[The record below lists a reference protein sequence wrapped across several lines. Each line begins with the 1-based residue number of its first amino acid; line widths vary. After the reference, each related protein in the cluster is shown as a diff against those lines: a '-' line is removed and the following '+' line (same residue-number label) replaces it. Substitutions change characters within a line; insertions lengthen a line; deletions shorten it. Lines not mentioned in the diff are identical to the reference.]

1 VTLRLRTKL
10 SVVFLGAAMVAMVV
24 VVGMMFVVRD
34 LAASVHDM
42 ERLAA
47 RISLTDRLQ
56 LGLSR
61 LLVPLNDYLLTED
74 VRHRDAFD
82 RSITDI
88 SQRLNELQHLD
99 GGIEWTTVTSEIND
113 RVIQLGT
120 MSVDVLFVDR
130 PVGNPDVIRLM
141 QDVNRLS
148 DDIISRASRLHQIAA
163 DDMTR
168 REKTAVAKSAHVNRL
183 LIGLVLAT
191 PLGMIAFYFLL
202 TRWVTKPLLALH
214 RGVIDLQAGRSARIP
229 VQVRDEIGEVG
240 QAFNDLADHLSASQE
255 QVQQHTRQL
264 EALYTASRAL
274 SKESSREVLYQTLTD
289 LARSLTESR
298 YAVLALFNDEERVI
312 QVVESGVAPFA
323 AGLSD
328 PGIRE
333 MIARLPRS
341 RRPLCIGEKG
351 DDPRLRSLPCSPPLR
366 TLLAVP
372 LFAETALR
380 GELYAMQKIHGT
392 YTTADQ
398 DLVATIAHDAS
409 QSLKVIRLHEEAERL
424 ATIDGLTGFANRWA
438 FEDRLAEE
446 FMKAGR
452 RARPFALIFSDFDR
466 LKDINDRCGH
476 ATGDAAIRRF
486 CDAIRASIRTT
497 DIVGR
502 YGGDEILVLMPETVL
517 DDALVVA
524 ERILRRLAGVPF
536 TAAGQTMTLT
546 ASLGVAAYPE
556 HGRDKEGLLRA
567 ADYALYQ
574 AKTLGRSRV
583 HTFQASA
590 EAKSPRG

>member
-1 VTLRLRTKL
+1 MTLRLRTKL
-10 SVVFLGAAMVAMVV
+10 TVVFLGAAMVAMVV

-47 RISLTDRLQ
+47 RITLTNRLQ
-56 LGLSR
+56 LELSR
-61 LLVPLNDYLLTED
+61 LLAPLNDYLLTGD
-74 VRHRDAFD
+74 VTHRDAFD
-82 RSITDI
+82 RSITDV

-99 GGIEWTTVTSEIND
+99 GGIEWTAVARDIND
-113 RVIQLGT
+113 RVIRLGT
-120 MSVDVLFVDR
+120 MAVDVLFVDR

-148 DDIISRASRLHQIAA
+148 DDIIARASRLHRLVA
-163 DDMTR
+163 DEMAR
-168 REKTAVAKSAHVNRL
+168 REKTAAAKSVHGDRL
-183 LIGLVLAT
+183 LIGLALAAPLVL
-191 PLGMIAFYFLL
+191 IAFYLLL

-214 RGVIDLQAGRSARIP
+214 RGVLDLKAGRSARIP
-229 VQVRDEIGEVG
+229 MQVPDEIGEVG

-255 QVQQHTRQL
+255 QVQQHMRQL
-264 EALYTASRAL
+264 QSLYTASRAL
-274 SKESSREVLYQTLTD
+274 SKESSRDVLYQTLTD
-289 LARSLTESR
+289 LARSLTDSQ
-298 YAVLALFNDEERVI
+298 YAVLALFNDEERII
-312 QVVESGVAPFA
+312 QVIESGIAPFSRP
-323 AGLSD
+323 SD
-328 PGIRE
+328 LGIRE
-333 MIARLPRS
+333 IIARLPRS
-341 RRPLCIGEKG
+341 RRPLRIGEEG
-351 DDPRLRSLPCSPPLR
+351 DDPRLMSLPCDLPLK

-372 LFAETALR
+372 LFAEASLR
-380 GELYAMQKIHGT
+380 AELYVMQKRQGVFT
-392 YTTADQ
+392 PADQ

-409 QSLKVIRLHEEAERL
+409 QSLKVIRLYEEAERL
-424 ATIDGLTGFANRWA
+424 ATIDGLTGFVNRWA

-452 RARPFALIFSDFDR
+452 HARPFALIFSDFDR

-502 YGGDEILVLMPETVL
+502 YGGDEMLVLMPETVL
-517 DDALVVA
+517 NDALVVA
-524 ERILRRLAGVPF
+524 ERILRRLSGVPF
-536 TAAGQTMTLT
+536 ASEGQTITLT

-556 HGRDKEGLLRA
+556 HARDKAGLLRA

-590 EAKSPRG
+590 GTKNTRG

>member
-1 VTLRLRTKL
+1 MILSLRTKL
-10 SVVFLGAAMVAMVV
+10 TVVFLGAAMVAMVV
-24 VVGMMFVVRD
+24 VAGMMFVVRD

-56 LGLSR
+56 LELSR

-74 VRHRDAFD
+74 VTHRDAFD
-82 RSITDI
+82 RSITDV
-88 SQRLNELQHLD
+88 SRRLNELQHLD
-99 GGIEWTTVTSEIND
+99 GGIEWTTVAREIND
-113 RVIQLGT
+113 RVIRLGT

-148 DDIISRASRLHQIAA
+148 DDIIGRASRLHRLAA
-163 DDMTR
+163 DDMAG
-168 REKTAVAKSAHVNRL
+168 REKIAAANSAHVDRL
-183 LIGLVLAT
+183 LIGVVLTA
-191 PLGMIAFYFLL
+191 PLSLIAFYLLL
-202 TRWVTKPLLALH
+202 TRWVTKPLLTLH
-214 RGVIDLQAGRSARIP
+214 RGVLDLKAGRSARIV
-229 VQVRDEIGEVG
+229 VQVPDEIGEVG

-255 QVQQHTRQL
+255 QVQQNTRQL

-328 PGIRE
+328 AGIRE

-341 RRPLCIGEKG
+341 RRPLCIGEEG
-351 DDPRLRSLPCSPPLR
+351 DDSRLRSLPCSPPLR

-452 RARPFALIFSDFDR
+452 HARPFALIFSDLDR
-466 LKDINDRCGH
+466 LKEINDRCGH

-502 YGGDEILVLMPETVL
+502 YGGDELLVLMPEAVL
-517 DDALVVA
+517 DDALIVA

-536 TAAGQTMTLT
+536 TAEGQTMTLT

-556 HGRDKEGLLRA
+556 HARDKEGLLRA

-590 EAKSPRG
+590 GAKSPRG

>member
-1 VTLRLRTKL
+1 
-10 SVVFLGAAMVAMVV
+10 
-24 VVGMMFVVRD
+24 
-34 LAASVHDM
+34 
-42 ERLAA
+42 
-47 RISLTDRLQ
+47 
-56 LGLSR
+56 
-61 LLVPLNDYLLTED
+61 
-74 VRHRDAFD
+74 
-82 RSITDI
+82 
-88 SQRLNELQHLD
+88 
-99 GGIEWTTVTSEIND
+99 
-113 RVIQLGT
+113 
-120 MSVDVLFVDR
+120 
-130 PVGNPDVIRLM
+130 M
-141 QDVNRLS
+141 QDVHRLS
-148 DDIISRASRLHQIAA
+148 DDIIARASRLHQLVA
-163 DDMTR
+163 DDMAR
-168 REKTAVAKSAHVNRL
+168 REKTAAQSVHGDRL
-183 LIGLVLAT
+183 LIGLVFAA
-191 PLGMIAFYFLL
+191 PLVLIAFYLLL

-214 RGVIDLQAGRSARIP
+214 RGVLDLQAGRSARIL
-229 VQVRDEIGEVG
+229 VQVADEIGEVG

-274 SKESSREVLYQTLTD
+274 SKESSREVLYQTVTD

-328 PGIRE
+328 QGIRE

-380 GELYAMQKIHGT
+380 GELYAMQKIRGT

-398 DLVATIAHDAS
+398 DLVATIAYDAS

-452 RARPFALIFSDFDR
+452 RARPFALIFSDLDR

-476 ATGDAAIRRF
+476 AIGDAAIRRF

-502 YGGDEILVLMPETVL
+502 YGGDELLVLMPETVL

-536 TAAGQTMTLT
+536 TAEGQTMTLT

-556 HGRDKEGLLRA
+556 HARDTAGLLRA

-583 HTFQASA
+583 HTFQAST
-590 EAKSPRG
+590 ETKDTRG